1 MSEEWQSSDNQSVEH
16 AMLYLQDVE
25 KELPEKEF
33 AEFLLIIEEFKINR
47 WNLRKLSLPC
57 SVSPVSAVELAMK
70 NFAVPAI

>member
-47 WNLRKLSLPC
+47 
-57 SVSPVSAVELAMK
+57 
-70 NFAVPAI
+70 